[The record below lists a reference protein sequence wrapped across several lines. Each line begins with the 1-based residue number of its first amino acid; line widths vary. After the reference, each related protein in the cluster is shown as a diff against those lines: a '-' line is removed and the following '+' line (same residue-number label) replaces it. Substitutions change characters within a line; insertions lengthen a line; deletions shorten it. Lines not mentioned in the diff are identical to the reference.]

1 MMDAA
6 RREAPVN
13 SGEILATTGVH
24 AFYGPSHILRGVTL
38 KVRRGETV
46 ALMGRNG
53 MGKST
58 LIRTIMGLVPAAD
71 GRIVL
76 AGVEAT
82 RLPTFARAQ
91 LGIAYVPEG
100 RGIFGTLTVAENLDI
115 AARAGPD
122 GAMAWTI
129 PRVLELFPRLAER
142 RANRGDQLS
151 GGEQQMLA
159 IARALLTNP
168 RLIILDEATE
178 GLAPLIREEIWSTIR
193 LVRDTGLAALIVDKS
208 VSELA
213 RVAHRVVVLV
223 KGEVVHE
230 GPPAALLADAAL
242 MHRHLGV

>member
-6 RREAPVN
+6 HVAP
-13 SGEILATTGVH
+13 SRAGSPLLAAEGLH
-24 AFYGPSHILRGVTL
+24 AFYGASHILRGVTL
-38 KVRRGETV
+38 DVREGETV

-58 LIRTIMGLVPAAD
+58 LIRTIMGLVPAAE
-71 GRIVL
+71 GRVML

-91 LGIAYVPEG
+91 LGVAYVPEG
-100 RGIFGTLTVAENLDI
+100 RGVFATLSVAENLDI
-115 AARAGPD
+115 AARPGPD
-122 GAMAWTI
+122 GSMDWTVA
-129 PRVLELFPRLAER
+129 RVLELFPRLAER
-142 RANRGDQLS
+142 RTNRGDQLS

-178 GLAPLIREEIWSTIR
+178 GLAPLIREEIWTTIR
-193 LVRDTGLAALIVDKS
+193 LVRESGLAALIVDKS
-208 VSELA
+208 VGELA
-213 RVAHRVVVLV
+213 RVADRVVVLV

-230 GPPAALLADAAL
+230 GAPESLLADPAL

>member
-13 SGEILATTGVH
+13 SGEILAATGVH

-82 RLPTFARAQ
+82 RLPTFAHAQ

-100 RGIFGTLTVAENLDI
+100 RGIFGTLTVAENLEI

-159 IARALLTNP
+159 IALGAPGVMCGSTQEHRDHRTRGPARPRQEDRSLLHG
-168 RLIILDEATE
+168 AT
-178 GLAPLIREEIWSTIR
+178 S
-193 LVRDTGLAALIVDKS
+193 D
-208 VSELA
+208 A
-213 RVAHRVVVLV
+213 R
-223 KGEVVHE
+223 
-230 GPPAALLADAAL
+230 
-242 MHRHLGV
+242 

>member
-13 SGEILATTGVH
+13 SGEILAATGVH